1 MHKMPCF
8 KKGQLSLSNFSG
20 RNNFKISNISIKT
33 FSIYCLYWDSK
44 IPEKMVLEIA
54 LEIILQS
61 LKVILSVR
69 NKNSENSE
77 NPEITPINH
86 HRRHL

>member
-1 MHKMPCF
+1 
-8 KKGQLSLSNFSG
+8 
-20 RNNFKISNISIKT
+20 
-33 FSIYCLYWDSK
+33 
-44 IPEKMVLEIA
+44 MVLEIA

-86 HRRHL
+86 QKRHL